1 MEIGTWLDPL
11 LSPAQWHGMA
21 QARTLFGKITFWPS
35 VAYLCVAKG
44 PSKFRYIGPFIMRR
58 RPFSVEGRLKFFR
71 CSIIHPHGPRPPPF
85 IINASRPRSA
95 IVVTTDGLTD

>member
-35 VAYLCVAKG
+35 VAYLCVAKVLQNLDTLA
-44 PSKFRYIGPFIMRR
+44 PLS
-58 RPFSVEGRLKFFR
+58 
-71 CSIIHPHGPRPPPF
+71 
-85 IINASRPRSA
+85 
-95 IVVTTDGLTD
+95 